1 LVSTI
6 SRGTDQTTPHF
17 STLGAVVLDS
27 HPVFVLETKRPNL
40 TWNFPIIA
48 SVTVIQGVASGKK
61 CRVEIR
67 IIFFIFPQLIPKL
80 RKVV

>member
-1 LVSTI
+1 LFSTI
-6 SRGTDQTTPHF
+6 SRGTDQTTPYF

-40 TWNFPIIA
+40 TWNFPIMA

-61 CRVEIR
+61 RGKILK
-67 IIFFIFPQLIPKL
+67 IIFILPQL
-80 RKVV
+80 